1 MSKLKIQGMRWHT
14 VAFAVCLAASIGL
27 IVGGFFVPPTGVI
40 DGSVLTAVGLLFG
53 YATLG
58 QIHSLVSRGK
68 GVKIQH
74 GDTTVSVGSRGRRF
88 SSAAE
93 HGCGEDSGEEDL
105 DPC

>member
-1 MSKLKIQGMRWHT
+1 MKRLGILRMQWHT

-88 SSAAE
+88 PPAAE
-93 HGCGEDSGEEDL
+93 HGCGEEPGEDDE

>member
-1 MSKLKIQGMRWHT
+1 M
-14 VAFAVCLAASIGL
+14 CLAASIGL

-58 QIHSLVSRGK
+58 QVHSLVARGK

-74 GDTTVSVGSRGRRF
+74 GDTTVSVGGRGRRF
-88 SSAAE
+88 PHAAE
-93 HGCGEDSGEEDL
+93 NGCGESDGAGLPDGGEEEL
-105 DPC
+105 DSC

>member
-1 MSKLKIQGMRWHT
+1 MRQLKTQWMQWHT

-58 QIHSLVSRGK
+58 QIHSLVARGK
-68 GVKIQH
+68 GVVVNH
-74 GDTTVSVGSRGRRF
+74 GSTSISVGSQGADV
-88 SSAAE
+88 SN
-93 HGCGEDSGEEDL
+93 DSNMSDKLEEDE

>member
-1 MSKLKIQGMRWHT
+1 MNKLKIQRMQWHV

-58 QIHSLVSRGK
+58 QIHFLVARGK
-68 GVKIQH
+68 GVVVNH
-74 GDTTVSVGSRGRRF
+74 GSTSISVGSRGADV
-88 SSAAE
+88 SN
-93 HGCGEDSGEEDL
+93 DSNMSDKLEGDE